1 MAVSRNT
8 DGNALAVRD
17 WFRSISVLENNP
29 LKKISSPLECT
40 EALFLENHKSFVN
53 FIQLLILNVRYS
65 H

>member
-8 DGNALAVRD
+8 DGNALVVRG

-29 LKKISSPLECT
+29 LKEISRLLECT
-40 EALFLENHKSFVN
+40 EALFLENYKDVN
-53 FIQLLILNVRYS
+53 LVQLLRLNVRCN